1 MSDEQQSSEK
11 PSNRPRAV
19 PMDPQQMGLSEF
31 YRPEDDEG
39 TSLTDL
45 SGAYAELMNSG
56 EDPYQAVDDLENAVT
71 ADRIDSGVLPPEAEG
86 QVKAQPVSVAVTAE
100 QEAELSPRSILEAM
114 LFVGEPTGKPLEA
127 AKVAS
132 MMRGVSVQEIDDL
145 VSELN
150 RVYDEAGSVFEVRRE
165 NAGYV
170 MSLRQEHDQ
179 LRERFYGRVRET
191 KLSQVAIDV
200 LAVVAYNQGIS
211 RQEIDAMR
219 DQFSGSVLSQLVRRQ
234 MLRLE
239 RTDDKPRK
247 TIYFTTERFLNVFGL
262 DKIEDL
268 PQAMILDHQW

>member
-1 MSDEQQSSEK
+1 
-11 PSNRPRAV
+11 
-19 PMDPQQMGLSEF
+19 
-31 YRPEDDEG
+31 
-39 TSLTDL
+39 
-45 SGAYAELMNSG
+45 
-56 EDPYQAVDDLENAVT
+56 
-71 ADRIDSGVLPPEAEG
+71 
-86 QVKAQPVSVAVTAE
+86 
-100 QEAELSPRSILEAM
+100 M
-114 LFVGEPTGKPLEA
+114 LFVGDPTGQPLEA

-132 MMRGVSVQEIDDL
+132 MMRGVSVQEIDGL
-145 VSELN
+145 VSDLN
-150 RVYDEAGSVFEVRRE
+150 RIYDKARSVFEVRRE

-170 MSLRQEHDQ
+170 MGLRPEHDQ

-219 DQFSGSVLSQLVRRQ
+219 DQASGSVLSQLVRRQ

-239 RTDDKPRK
+239 RTDEKPRK

-262 DKIEDL
+262 DNIEDL

>member
-1 MSDEQQSSEK
+1 
-11 PSNRPRAV
+11 
-19 PMDPQQMGLSEF
+19 MDPQQMGLSEF
-31 YRPEDDEG
+31 YRPDEDEG

-56 EDPYQAVDDLENAVT
+56 EDPYEAVDDLENAVM
-71 ADRIDSGVLPPEAEG
+71 AEGAESVVLPPEAENH
-86 QVKAQPVSVAVTAE
+86 VKARPVSVAVTAE
-100 QEAELSPRSILEAM
+100 EEAELSPRSILEAM
-114 LFVGEPTGKPLEA
+114 LFVGDPTGQPLEA

-132 MMRGVSVQEIDDL
+132 MMRGVSVQEIDGL
-145 VSELN
+145 VSDLN
-150 RVYDEAGSVFEVRRE
+150 RIYDKARSVFEVRRE

-170 MSLRQEHDQ
+170 MGLRPEHDQ

-219 DQFSGSVLSQLVRRQ
+219 DQASGSVLSQLVRRQ
-234 MLRLE
+234 ILRLE
-239 RTDDKPRK
+239 RTDEKPRK

-262 DKIEDL
+262 DNIEDL

>member
-1 MSDEQQSSEK
+1 
-11 PSNRPRAV
+11 
-19 PMDPQQMGLSEF
+19 MDPQQMGLSEF
-31 YRPEDDEG
+31 YRPDEDEG

-71 ADRIDSGVLPPEAEG
+71 ADEIDSGVLLPEAEDLL
-86 QVKAQPVSVAVTAE
+86 KAQPLSVAVTAE

-114 LFVGEPTGKPLEA
+114 LFVGEPTGQPLEA

-211 RQEIDAMR
+211 RQEINAMR
-219 DQFSGSVLSQLVRRQ
+219 DQSSGSVLSQLVRRQ